1 MNTEGHEDVARTAG
15 IPLLAAAFG
24 QDRLSLDAL
33 YLGNWL
39 TDVSQV
45 VDPVA
50 YAMGSAKIG
59 ATGDSVVD
67 DLKKT
72 ATDVIDQIVP
82 TFFRRTPAGKPL
94 ESLEK
99 DLEQAAKD
107 AKQALHQA
115 LTNIIGAA
123 GGDERGSRLA
133 KFLRD
138 AFLVKGYF
146 KFVHPGAGGSP
157 RMDLNGFLTVFG
169 KLGDAPGASG
179 ASPAA
184 DLPGRFTQYYPHEH
198 VDRPELL
205 PPQDPPLYAPGR
217 QDPGIPF
224 RVAPGKRA
232 GTRSPN
238 RSERLEPD
246 LYSYLRDDL
255 EMTAGLLAEVDIAMR
270 KALSSSFRDDDP
282 AWYLTLAKLGHA
294 LHQVEDFFA
303 HSNWCELAHKRL
315 GPTYLA
321 RSFPPQVRIEMV
333 DRAYTTY
340 AKRLK
345 RQLTVPLPGWHLHED
360 EGWVVTGFFDFK
372 DTLISLAHASHDLFG
387 LFDVGDPYAE
397 GYELYRQ
404 AAEAV
409 EDPRTVEFQ
418 VQQTMRQALDLL
430 TDPRRAFEDPGNEV
444 AAKLKKQYGGD
455 VDRILAPHVAE
466 DAARQILQQTTFLKQ
481 APSVIQSTFFDVL
494 VEGSRVT
501 AAAGTAYSVYHVVKE
516 LTGFFGDPIGWLL
529 EWLPD
534 KVKEVA
540 VDALK
545 FYARERFYDAI
556 GAGRI
561 GCHSLMAKDHGREP
575 FFKPAKECATAVHWW
590 IVTTLLRW
598 KDKPESGY
606 VDWLELLE
614 YFLRNPGVPKA
625 GSAREIRGWAQV
637 TVVHT
642 VRWKEQLKAQD
653 PRFSLEAMYRPT
665 AIRPDL
671 FTWRSIAD
679 ANFSTAGLPLARAQE
694 AINTI
699 LRNNAWGV
707 PVTSPNYAFKEGLR
721 ILIPQQRL
729 RVVYL
734 VAPTDEPI
742 WFQAVFDKGWQVF
755 HGIED
760 PKDQQS
766 QPPLKHHTPVEI
778 PLKDLERII
787 LQGRKLRREARQA
800 YRPAPMSG
808 PE

>member
-24 QDRLSLDAL
+24 GDRLSLDAL

-45 VDPVA
+45 IDPVA
-50 YAMGSAKIG
+50 YAAGSAKTG

-72 ATDVIDQIVP
+72 ATDVIDQFVP
-82 TFFRRTPAGKPL
+82 TFFRRTPAGQVL

-115 LTNIIGAA
+115 LDQITRPA

-133 KFLRD
+133 RFLRD
-138 AFLVKGYF
+138 AFLIKGYF
-146 KFVHPGAGGSP
+146 KFVHPGADGTP
-157 RMDLNGFLTVFG
+157 RMDFNGFLTVFG
-169 KLGDAPGASG
+169 KVGDTPGASG
-179 ASPAA
+179 ANPAA

-205 PPQDPPLYAPGR
+205 PPQSPPLYSPGWQAPEV
-217 QDPGIPF
+217 PF
-224 RVAPGKRA
+224 RIAPGKRA

-238 RSERLEPD
+238 RSERLDPD

-255 EMTAGLLAEVDIAMR
+255 EMTAGLLAEIDIAMR
-270 KALSSSFRDDDP
+270 EALSTSFRDDDP
-282 AWYLTLAKLGHA
+282 EWYLTLAKLGHA

-321 RSFPPQVRIEMV
+321 KQLPPQVRSEMV

-345 RQLTVPLPGWHLHED
+345 RHLTVPLPRWQQHMD
-360 EGWVVTGFFDFK
+360 ESWVVTGFFDFR
-372 DTLISLAHASHDLFG
+372 DTVISLAHASHDLFG

-397 GYELYRQ
+397 GYDLYRQ
-404 AAEAV
+404 AKEAI

-430 TDPRRAFEDPGNEV
+430 TDPKRAFEDPGNEW

-455 VDRILAPHVAE
+455 VDRILAPRVAE
-466 DAARQILQQTTFLKQ
+466 DVARQIIQQTTFLKQ
-481 APSVIQSTFFDVL
+481 APSLIQSKFFDLL
-494 VEGSRVT
+494 VEGSRLS
-501 AAAGTAYSVYHVVKE
+501 AALNTTYSIYSVVKE
-516 LTGFFGDPIGWLL
+516 VAGFFGDPIGWFL

-534 KVKEVA
+534 KLKDLA
-540 VDALK
+540 VDAFK
-545 FYARERFYDAI
+545 FYTRERFYDAI

-598 KDKPESGY
+598 KDKPQSEY

-614 YFLRNPGVPKA
+614 YFLRNPLVPRS

-637 TVVHT
+637 TIVHT
-642 VRWKEQLKAQD
+642 VRWKEQLSAKD
-653 PRFSLEAMYRPT
+653 LRVSLEAMYRPT
-665 AIRPDL
+665 AVRPDL
-671 FTWRSIAD
+671 FDWRSIAD
-679 ANFSTAGLPLARAQE
+679 ANFNTAGLPRARAQE
-694 AINTI
+694 TINRI

-707 PVTSPNYAFKEGLR
+707 QVTPPNYAFKEGLR

-734 VAPTDEPI
+734 VAPTDEPA
-742 WFQAVFDKGWQVF
+742 WFQAVFDRGWQVF
-755 HGIED
+755 RGIED
-760 PKDQQS
+760 PQGQQS
-766 QPPLKHHTPVEI
+766 LPPLKHHTPVEI
-778 PLKDLERII
+778 PRKELERII
-787 LQGRKLRREARQA
+787 LRGRTLRREARQA
-800 YRPAPMSG
+800 YRPGPVSG
-808 PE
+808 P